1 MRHHSLHFAI
11 ILPSHIAINCALQGI
26 LQHIRSTKPPYFLSL
41 SLFRLHRHLT
51 YIIQGTRVRIKDFY
65 DFFEKKL
72 VEMFGV
78 LIFLLYLQ

>member
-11 ILPSHIAINCALQGI
+11 VLPSHVAINCALQGI

-41 SLFRLHRHLT
+41 SPFHLHRHLT
-51 YIIQGTRVRIKDFY
+51 YIIKVRALRIKDFY
-65 DFFEKKL
+65 GFFEKKL